1 VSQETSNRYF
11 DELTREVASG
21 TLSRGR
27 MLRLMGAAFLGGT
40 LASLGLGGVAAADP
54 PGCKRNG
61 KTCRLDR
68 TCCSGN
74 CSNGQCVSDHQLR
87 SRDFK
92 PEHVHVRVY
101 PCGCWRLCTQLEP
114 KLPRLLPKPSKFWL
128 RPARYG
134 L

>member
-74 CSNGQCVSDHQLR
+74 CSNGQCVC
-87 SRDFK
+87 
-92 PEHVHVRVY
+92 P
-101 PCGCWRLCTQLEP
+101 TIN
-114 KLPRLLPKPSKFWL
+114 
-128 RPARYG
+128 
-134 L
+134 